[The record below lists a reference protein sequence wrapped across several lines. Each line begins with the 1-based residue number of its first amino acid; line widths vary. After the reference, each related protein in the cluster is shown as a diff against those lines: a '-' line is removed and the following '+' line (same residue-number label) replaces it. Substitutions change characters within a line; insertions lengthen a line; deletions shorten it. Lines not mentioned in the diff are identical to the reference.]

1 MLLSVLAG
9 ILLYLSF
16 PPSPHWYAAPLG
28 IALLVG
34 VLTGWAGRPI
44 SARAGFGHGFL
55 AGAGFF
61 IPLLPWI
68 GMYVGALP
76 WLALALVCALYM
88 GLFGAGAAVAW
99 RLPRYAAIAAIPAV
113 WAAAEWLRS
122 SFPFGGFPW
131 GRLAFGQSGSPLLPV
146 AALGGAPL
154 LSAAVALLGM
164 AVLLLGAAI
173 ARRDI
178 QAGAATVVS
187 LGLVLGTAAAMAPTA
202 SPAPAGAPTL
212 TVAAVQGNVPRLG
225 LDFNAQR
232 RAVLSNHVEATL
244 ELAAAV
250 ERGEQPRPD
259 VVIWPENSSDV
270 DPLRDAQAS
279 SLITGAA
286 RTIGAPIV
294 VGAVLYNGDGTFTNS
309 VIAWDPLA
317 GPVDRHDKA
326 IIQPFGEYMPMRGFF
341 RLFSDYVDLAGNF
354 VPGDSDWVINAGGV
368 PLGIATCYE
377 VAFDRAFA
385 TAVRSGAQILAV
397 PTNNA
402 TFTTPDEP
410 DMTYQQLAMSRV
422 RAVEHGRAVVVAA
435 TSGVSALV
443 RPDGSIIAE
452 SGIFERD
459 VLVADLPLSTTLT
472 VATRLGAWPE
482 RGLVAAAV
490 LALAVA
496 VARGREHAREDAG
509 APVPA

>member
-1 MLLSVLAG
+1 MALSVLAG
-9 ILLYLSF
+9 VLLYLSF

-55 AGAGFF
+55 AGAGFL
-61 IPLLPWI
+61 IPLLPWV
-68 GMYVGALP
+68 GMYVGPVP

-88 GLFGAGAAVAW
+88 GLFGAGAVVAW
-99 RLPRYAAIAAIPAV
+99 RLPRYVAVAVIPAL
-113 WAAAEWLRS
+113 WAATEWLRS

-131 GRLAFGQSGSPLLPV
+131 GRLAFGQSESPLLPI

-154 LSAAVALLGM
+154 LSTVVALLGM
-164 AVLLLGAAI
+164 AVLLLGTAI
-173 ARRDI
+173 AHRDLRD
-178 QAGAATVVS
+178 AGATVVS
-187 LGLVLGTAAAMAPTA
+187 LLLVVGTAAAMAPTV
-202 SPAPAGAPTL
+202 SPAPAGSSTL

-225 LDFNAQR
+225 LAFNAQR
-232 RAVLSNHVEATL
+232 RAVLTNHVEATL

-250 ERGEQPRPD
+250 ERGEQPQPD
-259 VVIWPENSSDV
+259 LVIWPENSSDV
-270 DPLRDAQAS
+270 DPLRDSEAS
-279 SLITGAA
+279 SLITAAA
-286 RTIGAPIV
+286 RRIGVPIV

-309 VIAWDPLA
+309 VITWDPVA
-317 GPVDRHDKA
+317 GPVDRHDKS

-377 VAFDRAFA
+377 VAFDRALA
-385 TAVRSGAQILAV
+385 TAVRSGAQLLAV

-443 RPDGSIIAE
+443 LPDGSVIAE

-459 VLVADLPLSTTLT
+459 VLIAELPLSTELT
-472 VATRLGAWPE
+472 VATRLGAWTE

-490 LALAVA
+490 LALLLAL
-496 VARGREHAREDAG
+496 ARGREQERPMTRE
-509 APVPA
+509 PAST

>member
-1 MLLSVLAG
+1 MALSVLAG
-9 ILLYLSF
+9 VLLYLSF

-61 IPLLPWI
+61 IPLLPWV
-68 GMYVGALP
+68 GMYVGAVP

-88 GLFGAGAAVAW
+88 GLFGAGTVVAW
-99 RLPRYAAIAAIPAV
+99 RLPRYAAVAVIPLW
-113 WAAAEWLRS
+113 WAATEWLRS
-122 SFPFGGFPW
+122 IFPFGGFPW
-131 GRLAFGQSGSPLLPV
+131 GRLAFGQSGSPLLPI

-154 LSAAVALLGM
+154 LSTVVALLGV

-178 QAGAATVVS
+178 QDGAATAVS
-187 LGLVLGTAAAMAPTA
+187 LALVTGTAAAMTPMV
-202 SPAPAGAPTL
+202 SPAPEGAPTL
-212 TVAAVQGNVPRLG
+212 TIAAVQGNVPRLG
-225 LDFNAQR
+225 LEFNAQR
-232 RAVLSNHVEATL
+232 RAVLANHVDVTL

-259 VVIWPENSSDV
+259 LVIWPENSSDV
-270 DPLRDAQAS
+270 DPLRDAEAS

-286 RTIGAPIV
+286 RRIGAPIV

-309 VIAWDPLA
+309 VMAWDPVA

-354 VPGDSDWVINAGGV
+354 VPGDSDWVIEAGGV

-443 RPDGSIIAE
+443 LPDGSVIAE

-459 VLVADLPLSTTLT
+459 VLVAEMPLRTELT

-490 LALAVA
+490 IALLVA
-496 VARGREHAREDAG
+496 LARGRERSGPDTEIAAST
-509 APVPA
+509 